1 MYQRQVP
8 LILIGM
14 LMLVS
19 LMVIFITVRTVRRN
33 QCSKTFARSFDL
45 KRHEL
50 THKGIRFPCDYCS
63 ESFSDKGSLRRHYNK
78 NDDCRKQQVEHE
90 GIGNFPCGKCSKSYS
105 NKSSLK
111 AHELEVHEGIK
122 NFTCNQC
129 LKAFSRISDLK
140 RHMLTHEG
148 IRFPCDKC
156 SKSYSE
162 KGKLKKHQIEHE
174 YECDITYT

>member
-33 QCSKTFARSFDL
+33 QCSKTFASKSYLKVHMFSHEGIRFPCDSCSQSFAQRSILKAHQRQVHEGIKNYACNQCSKTFARSTDL

-50 THKGIRFPCDYCS
+50 I
-63 ESFSDKGSLRRHYNK
+63 
-78 NDDCRKQQVEHE
+78 
-90 GIGNFPCGKCSKSYS
+90 
-105 NKSSLK
+105 
-111 AHELEVHEGIK
+111 
-122 NFTCNQC
+122 
-129 LKAFSRISDLK
+129 
-140 RHMLTHEG
+140 HEG